1 MARMEPTDAAMAAID
16 PKRLIEGENPET
28 MHVEDARHWLV
39 VYSELLA
46 FKESVLARTDS
57 AVVGLHPESSRE
69 IRTTDV
75 KVLQSERDRFRRHL
89 EYWRRR
95 LRELGGGVGFD
106 EVTRLID
113 YRGGVIRLTRREA
126 ELFSYLLTR
135 PGTSFRPDEL
145 AAEAWRNPAL
155 SAPQVRNY
163 VVRLRRKL
171 AEAQLPYDLISDPG
185 VGYSLKRREPPEALS
200 ARHA

>member
-1 MARMEPTDAAMAAID
+1 MKPTDAAMAGID
-16 PKRLIEGENPET
+16 PERLIEGENPET
-28 MHVEDARHWLV
+28 THVEDARRWVV

-46 FKESVLARTDS
+46 FKESLLARTNS
-57 AVVGLHPESSRE
+57 AVVALHPDSGQE
-69 IRTTDV
+69 IRRTDV
-75 KVLQSERDRFRRHL
+75 AVLESERDRFRRHL

-95 LRELGGGVGFD
+95 LSELGGGVGFD

-126 ELFSYLLTR
+126 ELFSYLLTH
-135 PGTSFRPDEL
+135 PGCSFRPEEL
-145 AAEAWRNPAL
+145 AAEAWRTPGL

-185 VGYSLKRREPPEALS
+185 VGYSLKRREALQPLS

>member
-1 MARMEPTDAAMAAID
+1 MEPTDAAIAAID
-16 PKRLIEGENPET
+16 QERLIEGENPET
-28 MHVEDARHWLV
+28 THVEDARRWLV

-46 FKESVLARTDS
+46 FKESVLARTNS
-57 AVVGLHPESSRE
+57 AVVGLHPESGQE
-69 IRTTDV
+69 IRNTDLA
-75 KVLQSERDRFRRHL
+75 VLESERARFRLRL

-95 LRELGGGVGFD
+95 VRELGGGVGFD
-106 EVTRLID
+106 EATRLID
-113 YRGGVIRLTRREA
+113 YRGSVIRLTRREA
-126 ELFSYLLTR
+126 ELFSYLLTHPR
-135 PGTSFRPDEL
+135 RSFRPDEL
-145 AAEAWRNPAL
+145 AAGAWRTPGL

-185 VGYSLKRREPPEALS
+185 VGYSLKRRVTPEALS

>member
-1 MARMEPTDAAMAAID
+1 MERTDAALAAID
-16 PKRLIEGENPET
+16 QERLIEGENPET
-28 MHVEDARHWLV
+28 THVEDAQRWLV

-46 FKESVLARTDS
+46 FKESILARTNS
-57 AVVGLHPESSRE
+57 AVVGLHPESGQE
-69 IRTTDV
+69 IRNTDV
-75 KVLQSERDRFRRHL
+75 AVLESERDRFRLRL

-95 LRELGGGVGFD
+95 VRELGGGVGFD

-126 ELFSYLLTR
+126 ELFSYLLTHPR
-135 PGTSFRPDEL
+135 CSFRPDEL
-145 AAEAWRNPAL
+145 AADAWRTPAL

-185 VGYSLKRREPPEALS
+185 VGYSLKRRETPEALS